1 MGCAASVKTVPVD
14 QYEVSETKVFK
25 ALAKGNREGDG
36 EEADFSRVTTKTNSL
51 EIGDGVS
58 RTVTVVWRLCTRVPM
73 PVHVHNDDTCSPHA
87 YSLLQGRA
95 AFSTLLT
102 MSQYSDLR
110 I

>member
-58 RTVTVVWRLCTRVPM
+58 RTVTKKDVISGATTFGVTRTSTV
-73 PVHVHNDDTCSPHA
+73 SA
-87 YSLLQGRA
+87 ERRGFGR
-95 AFSTLLT
+95 
-102 MSQYSDLR
+102 
-110 I
+110 